1 MKKLICL
8 LLVLGSY
15 AATAQKWVAPEW
27 ASFKYPEVVFNNN
40 AGVDNAGWKIY
51 NGLVSDPVAM
61 IQQHAL
67 EVAQTLYFSASDS
80 MPNIEK
86 ITYNFDDR
94 DGISAK
100 GGGPP
105 HINIFY
111 SSQWVEKSQNDL
123 GAEKVMW
130 ETRGVLYHELVHGYQ
145 LEPKGAGRYRRGDEF
160 WTMIEGV
167 ADAVRAHH
175 GYFPIDSRKPGGHW
189 MDGYRTTGFFLQ
201 WLTQK
206 DPDFI
211 RKFNRSAGQI
221 NPWSFDAAFK
231 MILGENSGVN
241 EMWAEYQNYLILEQW
256 RKDHQPKEAE

>member
-8 LLVLGSY
+8 LLVLSSY
-15 AATAQKWVAPEW
+15 AVSAQKWTPNQWTDFE
-27 ASFKYPEVVFNNN
+27 FPEVVFNNQ

-51 NGLVSDPVAM
+51 SGLVPDPVAM

-67 EVAQTLYFSASDS
+67 EVAQTLYFSASDT
-80 MPNIEK
+80 MPQIKK
-86 ITYNFDDR
+86 ITYDFKDQE
-94 DGISAK
+94 GISAK
-100 GGGPP
+100 GGRPP

-111 SSQWVEKSQNDL
+111 SSQWVEKSQNDI
-123 GAEKVMW
+123 GPEKVLW

-145 LEPKGAGRYRRGDEF
+145 LEPKGAGTYRRGDEYWAF
-160 WTMIEGV
+160 IEGV

-211 RKFNRSAGQI
+211 RKFNRTAIEI
-221 NPWSFDAAFK
+221 NPWSFDKAFRAV
-231 MILGENSGVN
+231 LGPNSGVN
-241 EMWAEYQNYLILEQW
+241 EMWQEYQNYLILEQY
-256 RKDHQPKEAE
+256 RKDNQPKEAK